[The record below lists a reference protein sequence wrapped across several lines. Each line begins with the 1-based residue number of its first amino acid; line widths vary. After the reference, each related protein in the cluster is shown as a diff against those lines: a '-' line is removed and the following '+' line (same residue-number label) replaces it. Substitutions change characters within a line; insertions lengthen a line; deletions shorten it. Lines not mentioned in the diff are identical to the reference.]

1 MPRRA
6 KRDCESNPLE
16 KGLHAPDLK
25 ELAKYSIRMFLQ
37 GKAYY
42 LGGCIPEKDLFS
54 ADSLK
59 TVLRTQFDDDTF
71 EYIHIRCLSLL
82 PPDKKYKESTIPW
95 NVHYLLGLLRELK
108 WLMLPKDF
116 QPGLL
121 LLYFK
126 FCKGL
131 EIPPPPLL

>member
-25 ELAKYSIRMFLQ
+25 ALAIESIKAFLH
-37 GKAYY
+37 GREHHS
-42 LGGCIPEKDLFS
+42 GGTIPEKELYSDS
-54 ADSLK
+54 SLK
-59 TVLRTQFDDDTF
+59 TVLRTQFDDKTF
-71 EYIHIRCLSLL
+71 EYIHKRCLSQI
-82 PPDKKYKESTIPW
+82 PRDPSYRETTVPW
-95 NVHYLLGLLRELK
+95 NVHYLLGLLKELK
-108 WLMLPKDF
+108 GLTLPKDF

-121 LLYFK
+121 LLFFK
-126 FCKGL
+126 FCKGF